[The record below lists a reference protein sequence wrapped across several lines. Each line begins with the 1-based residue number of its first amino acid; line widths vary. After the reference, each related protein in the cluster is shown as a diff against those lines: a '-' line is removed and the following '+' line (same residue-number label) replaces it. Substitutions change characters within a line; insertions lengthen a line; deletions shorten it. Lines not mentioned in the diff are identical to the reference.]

1 MSVSTEEAW
10 IVEPELKDR
19 PPRRVAAAD
28 RIDYNKP
35 STQVLT
41 IASGA
46 IIVTG
51 LALFAAGLVMKQT
64 LLVIAGV
71 VVALAGVAG
80 IVVFPGK
87 GKAYETKVN
96 RLVEVGI
103 PVPARL
109 LAAENRGTEGG
120 NQRFVKFQ
128 YQVPGQDEPRHGD
141 TFVDYHAL
149 PKTIPSIV
157 TALVD
162 PETFECELYI
172 ALPVK
177 AIAKPMDR
185 TTQTAADTVD
195 ATRGSTEMGAMAA
208 DPAVVVKRKV
218 ETAPEDNGEKR
229 ETYE

>member
-64 LLVIAGV
+64 LLVPAGV
-71 VVALAGVAG
+71 VVALAGIAG

-195 ATRGSTEMGAMAA
+195 ATPVSTEMGAMAA

>member
-19 PPRRVAAAD
+19 PPRRIAAAD
-28 RIDYNKP
+28 RVDYNKP
-35 STQVLT
+35 STQILT
-41 IASGA
+41 ISSGA
-46 IIVTG
+46 VIVTG

-64 LLVIAGV
+64 ALVIAGV
-71 VVALAGVAG
+71 VVALGGIAG

-141 TFVDYHAL
+141 TFVDYHEL
-149 PKTIPSIV
+149 PKTIPSTV

-162 PETFECELYI
+162 PETYECELYI

-177 AIAKPMDR
+177 AIAKPLDR
-185 TTQTAADTVD
+185 TAQAAID
-195 ATRGSTEMGAMAA
+195 AAAATPVSTEMGAMSA

-218 ETAPEDNGEKR
+218 ETAPEQNGEKR

>member
-141 TFVDYHAL
+141 TLVDYNAL
-149 PKTIPSIV
+149 PKTIPSTV

-162 PETFECELYI
+162 PETYDCELYI

-195 ATRGSTEMGAMAA
+195 ATPVSTEMGAMAA
-208 DPAVVVKRKV
+208 DPAVVVKRRV

>member
-195 ATRGSTEMGAMAA
+195 ATPVSTEMGAMAA

>member
-19 PPRRVAAAD
+19 PPRRVAAAN
-28 RIDYNKP
+28 RVDYNKP
-35 STQVLT
+35 STKALT
-41 IASGA
+41 ISSGA
-46 IIVTG
+46 VIVTG
-51 LALFAAGLVMKQT
+51 LALFAAGLVMKQAA
-64 LLVIAGV
+64 LIVVGV
-71 VVALAGVAG
+71 VVALAGITG
-80 IVVFPGK
+80 IVIFPAK

-96 RLVEVGI
+96 RLVEFGI

-141 TFVDYHAL
+141 SFVDYHAL
-149 PKTIPSIV
+149 PKTIPSTV

-162 PETFECELYI
+162 PETSECELYI
-172 ALPVK
+172 ALPVV
-177 AIAKPMDR
+177 AIAKPLDR
-185 TTQTAADTVD
+185 SSQAAANV
-195 ATRGSTEMGAMAA
+195 AAAVPASTEMGAMSA

-218 ETAPEDNGEKR
+218 ETAPEQNGEKR
-229 ETYE
+229 ESYE

>member
-51 LALFAAGLVMKQT
+51 LALFAAGLVMKQS

-120 NQRFVKFQ
+120 NQRFAKFQ

-141 TFVDYHAL
+141 TLVDYNAL
-149 PKTIPSIV
+149 PKTIPSTV

-162 PETFECELYI
+162 PETYDCELYI

-177 AIAKPMDR
+177 AIAKPLDR
-185 TTQTAADTVD
+185 TTQTAANTVD
-195 ATRGSTEMGAMAA
+195 ATPVSTEMGAMAA

>member
-64 LLVIAGV
+64 LLVISGV

-141 TFVDYHAL
+141 TLVDYNAL
-149 PKTIPSIV
+149 PKTIPSTV

-162 PETFECELYI
+162 PETYDCELYI

-195 ATRGSTEMGAMAA
+195 ATPVSTEMGAMAA

>member
-19 PPRRVAAAD
+19 PPRRVATAD
-28 RIDYNKP
+28 RVDYNKP
-35 STQVLT
+35 STQALT
-41 IASGA
+41 ISSGA
-46 IIVTG
+46 VIVVG

-64 LLVIAGV
+64 VLIIAGV
-71 VVALAGVAG
+71 AVALAGIAG
-80 IVVFPGK
+80 IVIFPGK
-87 GKAYETKVN
+87 GKAYEAKVN

-141 TFVDYHAL
+141 TFVDYHEL
-149 PKTIPSIV
+149 PKTIPSTV

-162 PETFECELYI
+162 PETYECELYI

-177 AIAKPMDR
+177 AIAKPLDR
-185 TTQTAADTVD
+185 ASQAASEAVP
-195 ATRGSTEMGAMAA
+195 ATPASTEMGAMSA
-208 DPAVVVKRKV
+208 DPTVVVKRKV
-218 ETAPEDNGEKR
+218 ETAPEQNGEKR

>member
-19 PPRRVAAAD
+19 PPRRIAAAE
-28 RIDYNKP
+28 RVDYNKP
-35 STQVLT
+35 STQILT
-41 IASGA
+41 ISSGA
-46 IIVTG
+46 VIVTG

-64 LLVIAGV
+64 ALVIAGV
-71 VVALAGVAG
+71 VVALGGIAG

-109 LAAENRGTEGG
+109 LAAENRATEGG

-141 TFVDYHAL
+141 TLVDYHAL
-149 PKTIPSIV
+149 PKTIPSTV

-162 PETFECELYI
+162 PDTFECELYI

-177 AIAKPMDR
+177 AIAKPLDR
-185 TTQTAADTVD
+185 TAQAAVD
-195 ATRGSTEMGAMAA
+195 AAAAKPVSTEMGAMSA

-218 ETAPEDNGEKR
+218 ETAPEQNGEKR

>member
-19 PPRRVAAAD
+19 PPRRVAAAE

-64 LLVIAGV
+64 LLVVAGV

-141 TFVDYHAL
+141 TLVDYNAL
-149 PKTIPSIV
+149 PKTIPSTV

-162 PETFECELYI
+162 PETYDCELYI

-195 ATRGSTEMGAMAA
+195 ATPVSTEMGAMAA

>member
-195 ATRGSTEMGAMAA
+195 ATLGSTEMGAMAA

>member
-41 IASGA
+41 AASGA
-46 IIVTG
+46 VIVTG
-51 LALFAAGLVMKQT
+51 LVLFAAGLVMKQSMLT
-64 LLVIAGV
+64 IAGV
-71 VVALAGVAG
+71 AVSLAGIAG
-80 IVVFPGK
+80 IVVFPSK
-87 GKAYETKVN
+87 GKAHEARVN
-96 RLVEVGI
+96 RLIEVGI

-109 LAAENRGTEGG
+109 LAVENRGSEGG
-120 NQRFVKFQ
+120 KQRLVKFQ

-141 TFVDYHAL
+141 TFVDYDEL
-149 PKTIPSIV
+149 PKTIPSTV

-162 PETFECELYI
+162 PETYAFDLYI

-177 AIAKPMDR
+177 AIAKPLDR
-185 TTQTAADTVD
+185 AAQVAAEVA
-195 ATRGSTEMGAMAA
+195 ATKPVSTEMGAMSS
-208 DPAVVVKRKV
+208 DPVVVVKRKV
-218 ETAPEDNGEKR
+218 ETAPEQNGEKR
-229 ETYE
+229 ESYE

>member
-41 IASGA
+41 ISSGA

-64 LLVIAGV
+64 LLVVAGV

-141 TFVDYHAL
+141 TLVDYNAL
-149 PKTIPSIV
+149 PKTIPSTV

-162 PETFECELYI
+162 PETYDCELYI

-195 ATRGSTEMGAMAA
+195 ATPVSTEMGAMAA

>member
-10 IVEPELKDR
+10 VVEPELRDR
-19 PPRRVAAAD
+19 PPRRIAAAD
-28 RIDYNKP
+28 RVDYNKP
-35 STQVLT
+35 STQILT
-41 IASGA
+41 ISSGA
-46 IIVTG
+46 VIITG
-51 LALFAAGLVMKQT
+51 LAVFAAGLVMKQFA
-64 LLVIAGV
+64 LVVAGV
-71 VVALAGVAG
+71 VVALGGIAG

-96 RLVEVGI
+96 RLVEIGI

-149 PKTIPSIV
+149 PKTIPSLV

-162 PETFECELYI
+162 PETYECELYI

-177 AIAKPMDR
+177 AIAKPLDR
-185 TTQTAADTVD
+185 SAQATVD
-195 ATRGSTEMGAMAA
+195 AAEAKPTSTEMGSMSA
-208 DPAVVVKRKV
+208 DPTIVVKRKV
-218 ETAPEDNGEKR
+218 ETAPEQNGEKR
-229 ETYE
+229 ESYE

>member
-64 LLVIAGV
+64 LLVVAGV

-80 IVVFPGK
+80 IVLFPGK

-109 LAAENRGTEGG
+109 LAVENRGTEGG

-141 TFVDYHAL
+141 TLVDYNAL
-149 PKTIPSIV
+149 PKTIPSTV

-162 PETFECELYI
+162 PETYDCELYI

-185 TTQTAADTVD
+185 TTQTAADTIG
-195 ATRGSTEMGAMAA
+195 ATPVSTEMGAMAA
-208 DPAVVVKRKV
+208 DPTVVVKRKV

>member
-28 RIDYNKP
+28 RVDYNKP

-46 IIVTG
+46 VIVTG
-51 LALFAAGLVMKQT
+51 LVLFVTGLVIKQT
-64 LLVIAGV
+64 GLVLAGV
-71 VVALAGVAG
+71 AVALAGVAG

-87 GKAYETKVN
+87 GKAYDARVN

-109 LAAENRGTEGG
+109 LAAENRGSEGG

-141 TFVDYHAL
+141 TFVDYHEL
-149 PKTIPSIV
+149 PKTIPSTV

-162 PETFECELYI
+162 PETFECDLYI

-177 AIAKPMDR
+177 AISKPLDR
-185 TTQTAADTVD
+185 TSQVAADAAA
-195 ATRGSTEMGAMAA
+195 ATPASTEMGAMSA
-208 DPAVVVKRKV
+208 DPTVVVKRKV
-218 ETAPEDNGEKR
+218 ETAPEQNGEKR

>member
-51 LALFAAGLVMKQT
+51 LALFAAGLMMKQT

-128 YQVPGQDEPRHGD
+128 YQVPGHDEPRHGD

-195 ATRGSTEMGAMAA
+195 ATPVSTEMGAMAA

>member
-10 IVEPELKDR
+10 NVEPELKDR

-28 RIDYNKP
+28 RVDYNKP

-41 IASGA
+41 MASGA
-46 IIVTG
+46 VIILG
-51 LALFAAGLVMKQT
+51 LGLFAAGLVMKQT
-64 LLVIAGV
+64 ALILTGV
-71 VVALAGVAG
+71 VVALAGIAG

-128 YQVPGQDEPRHGD
+128 YQIPGQDEPRHGD

-149 PKTIPSIV
+149 PKTIPSTV

-162 PETFECELYI
+162 PETNECELYI

-177 AIAKPMDR
+177 AIAKPTDKSS
-185 TTQTAADTVD
+185 QAATETVS
-195 ATRGSTEMGAMAA
+195 AQPPSSEMGAMLA
-208 DPAVVVKRKV
+208 DPSVVVKRKV
-218 ETAPEDNGEKR
+218 ETAPEEDGEKR

>member
-19 PPRRVAAAD
+19 PPRRVAAAN
-28 RIDYNKP
+28 RVDYNKP
-35 STQVLT
+35 STQALT
-41 IASGA
+41 ISSGA
-46 IIVTG
+46 VIVTG
-51 LALFAAGLVMKQT
+51 LALFAAGLVMKQAA
-64 LLVIAGV
+64 LIVVGV
-71 VVALAGVAG
+71 VVALAGITG
-80 IVVFPGK
+80 IVIFPAK

-96 RLVEVGI
+96 RLVEFGI

-141 TFVDYHAL
+141 SFVDYHAL
-149 PKTIPSIV
+149 PKTIPSTV

-162 PETFECELYI
+162 PETSECELYI
-172 ALPVK
+172 ALPVV
-177 AIAKPMDR
+177 AIAKPLDR
-185 TTQTAADTVD
+185 SSQAAANV
-195 ATRGSTEMGAMAA
+195 AAAVPASTEMGAMSA

-218 ETAPEDNGEKR
+218 ETAPEQNGEKR
-229 ETYE
+229 ESYE

>member
-141 TFVDYHAL
+141 TLVDYNAL
-149 PKTIPSIV
+149 PKTIPSTV

-162 PETFECELYI
+162 PETYDCELYI

-195 ATRGSTEMGAMAA
+195 ATPVSTEMGAMAA
-208 DPAVVVKRKV
+208 DPAVVVKRNV

>member
-10 IVEPELKDR
+10 VVEPELRDR
-19 PPRRVAAAD
+19 PPRRIAAAD
-28 RIDYNKP
+28 RVDYNKP
-35 STQVLT
+35 STQILT
-41 IASGA
+41 ISSGA
-46 IIVTG
+46 VIITG
-51 LALFAAGLVMKQT
+51 LAVFAAGLVMKQSA
-64 LLVIAGV
+64 LVIAGV
-71 VVALAGVAG
+71 VVALGGIAG

-109 LAAENRGTEGG
+109 LAAENRGIEGG

-128 YQVPGQDEPRHGD
+128 YQVPGQDELRHGD
-141 TFVDYHAL
+141 TLVDYHAL
-149 PKTIPSIV
+149 PKTIPNLV

-162 PETFECELYI
+162 PETYECELYI

-177 AIAKPMDR
+177 AIAKPLDR
-185 TTQTAADTVD
+185 TAQAAVDTAEAKPT
-195 ATRGSTEMGAMAA
+195 STEMGAMSA
-208 DPAVVVKRKV
+208 DPAIVVKRKV
-218 ETAPEDNGEKR
+218 ETAPEQNGEKR

>member
-141 TFVDYHAL
+141 TLVDYNAL
-149 PKTIPSIV
+149 PKTIPSTV

-162 PETFECELYI
+162 PETYDCELYI

-195 ATRGSTEMGAMAA
+195 ATPVSTEMGAMAA

>member
-19 PPRRVAAAD
+19 PPRRIAAAD

-35 STQVLT
+35 STQILT
-41 IASGA
+41 ISSGA
-46 IIVTG
+46 VIVTG

-64 LLVIAGV
+64 ALVVAGV
-71 VVALAGVAG
+71 VVALGGIAG

-141 TFVDYHAL
+141 TLVDYNAL
-149 PKTIPSIV
+149 PKTIPSTV

-162 PETFECELYI
+162 PETNECELYI

-177 AIAKPMDR
+177 AIAKPLDR
-185 TTQTAADTVD
+185 TAQAAVD
-195 ATRGSTEMGAMAA
+195 AAAAKPVSTEMGAMSA

-218 ETAPEDNGEKR
+218 ETAPEQNGEKR

>member
-10 IVEPELKDR
+10 VVEPELRDR
-19 PPRRVAAAD
+19 PPRRIAAAD
-28 RIDYNKP
+28 RVDYNKP
-35 STQVLT
+35 STQILT
-41 IASGA
+41 ISSGA
-46 IIVTG
+46 VIITG
-51 LALFAAGLVMKQT
+51 LAVFAAGLVMKQFAF
-64 LLVIAGV
+64 VIAGV
-71 VVALAGVAG
+71 VVALGGMAG

-141 TFVDYHAL
+141 TLVDYRAL
-149 PKTIPSIV
+149 PKTIPSLV

-162 PETFECELYI
+162 PETYECELYI

-177 AIAKPMDR
+177 AIAKPLDR
-185 TTQTAADTVD
+185 SAQATVD
-195 ATRGSTEMGAMAA
+195 TAEAKPTSTEMGSMST
-208 DPAVVVKRKV
+208 DPAIVVKRKV
-218 ETAPEDNGEKR
+218 ETAPEQNGEKR
-229 ETYE
+229 ESYE

>member
-28 RIDYNKP
+28 RVDYNKP

-41 IASGA
+41 ISSGA
-46 IIVTG
+46 VIVTG

-64 LLVIAGV
+64 ALTISGV
-71 VVALAGVAG
+71 VIALAGIAG
-80 IVVFPGK
+80 IVIFPAK
-87 GKAYETKVN
+87 GKAYEAKVN

-141 TFVDYHAL
+141 TLVDYHAL
-149 PKTIPSIV
+149 PKTIPSTV

-162 PETFECELYI
+162 PETYECELYI
-172 ALPVK
+172 ALPVI
-177 AIAKPMDR
+177 AIAKPVDWVS
-185 TTQTAADTVD
+185 QAA
-195 ATRGSTEMGAMAA
+195 ASAAAAQPASTEMGAMTA
-208 DPAVVVKRKV
+208 DPAVVIKRKV
-218 ETAPEDNGEKR
+218 ETAPEQNGEKR

>member
-46 IIVTG
+46 IIITG

-141 TFVDYHAL
+141 TLVDYNAL
-149 PKTIPSIV
+149 PKTIPSTV

-162 PETFECELYI
+162 PETYDCELYI

-195 ATRGSTEMGAMAA
+195 ATPVSTEMGAMAA